1 MQTFE
6 DYQARYSAY
15 EQIRFRR
22 EPGGLILFDLTTP
35 TLCASFSLQGGQL
48 LAFQHQ
54 GQVPLLWLS
63 ERAAM
68 APGKA
73 IRGGIPL
80 CWPWFGPAPDG
91 AAKPAHGFARN
102 LPWRLTS
109 VLAEDNGWVVRFQ
122 LSDSADTRALW
133 PHSFEASLT
142 YQLGRAVRVDFCVV
156 NLDPVPFSMSYAF
169 HSYFPT
175 ADINGV
181 EVLGLNG
188 CDYYDQLQGMRLL
201 HQEGGI
207 RFAGECD
214 RIYVD
219 AGGEYLIRDAVAA
232 SELLI
237 QTENCR
243 SAVVWNPWQEKSSR
257 LSDMADS
264 AFQNMLCVE
273 CGNLGENSIVVP
285 AGGAHASAMQLRYR

>member
-22 EPGGLILFDLTTP
+22 ETGGLILFDLNTP
-35 TLCASFSLQGGQL
+35 AFGACFSLQGGQL
-48 LAFQHQ
+48 LSFQRHDQ
-54 GQVPLLWLS
+54 RPLLWLS
-63 ERAAM
+63 EQALM
-68 APGKA
+68 QPGKA

-91 AAKPAHGFARN
+91 SGRPAHGFARN

-109 VLAEDNGWVVRFQ
+109 VLTEDNSWVVRFQ

-142 YQLGRAVRVDFCVV
+142 YQLGRTLRIDFCVV
-156 NLDPVPFSMSYAF
+156 NLDPAPFSMSYAF
-169 HSYFPT
+169 HSYFPVD
-175 ADINGV
+175 DIRQA

-188 CDYYDQLQGMRLL
+188 CDYYDQLQSMRFLR
-201 HQEGGI
+201 QQGPV
-207 RFAGECD
+207 RFDAECD

-219 AGGEYLIRDAVAA
+219 TAGEYLLRDGA
-232 SELLI
+232 SGAELQI
-237 QTENCR
+237 QTENCH
-243 SAVVWNPWQEKSSR
+243 SAIVWNPWVEKSQR
-257 LSDMADS
+257 LSDLADS
-264 AFQNMLCVE
+264 AYQHMLCVE
-273 CGNLGENSIVVP
+273 CGNVNGNSIVVP
-285 AGGAHASAMQLRYR
+285 AGGAHASAMQLKYR